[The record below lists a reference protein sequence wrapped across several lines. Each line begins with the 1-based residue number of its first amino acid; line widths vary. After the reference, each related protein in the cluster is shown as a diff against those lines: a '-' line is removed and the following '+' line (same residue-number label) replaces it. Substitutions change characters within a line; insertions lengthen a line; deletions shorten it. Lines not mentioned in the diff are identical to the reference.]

1 MNQIIGRKKEI
12 KQLTEYYHSGKAEFV
27 AVYGRRRIG
36 KTYLVHNLFLDS
48 FAFEM
53 SGSIDAPLEAQLS
66 NFGFALREFGDS
78 HQPIPSNWIEAFE
91 ALKQLLKA
99 KLSGNR
105 LVVFI
110 DELPCLDTRKSG
122 FQQAFEHFWNGWA
135 SKQNEIMLIV
145 CGSATS
151 WMITNLIDSHGG
163 LHNRITHEMYL
174 APFTLGETEEMLS
187 ANGFTWSRLSILQMY
202 SIIGGVPYYLSLLDK
217 VQGVEGNVDRLFFSE
232 HAELKRE
239 YGRLYASLFKNSE
252 ICMKII
258 EALASC
264 KQGLTR
270 KEIVERL
277 KLPSGGTLT
286 KVLRELIDCDFVRG
300 YNTRERKIK
309 QKDQIYQLIDLYTL
323 FYMQF
328 CHPASTDTAF
338 WTHQMG
344 KPRQNTWYGLAFE
357 RICMLHIPQIKQQLG
372 IAQIYTEYYSWRSKL
387 STPASQIDLLIDR
400 NDKTISICEMK
411 YASGE
416 YEITKAYANHV
427 DQRLRTFRKVS
438 STKKSFS
445 IVYITPFGLLNNMY
459 ARKVNR
465 QITADDLFKKV

>member
-187 ANGFTWSRLSILQMY
+187 ANGFTWSRFSILQMY

-239 YGRLYASLFKNSE
+239 YGRLYA
-252 ICMKII
+252 
-258 EALASC
+258 
-264 KQGLTR
+264 
-270 KEIVERL
+270 
-277 KLPSGGTLT
+277 
-286 KVLRELIDCDFVRG
+286 
-300 YNTRERKIK
+300 
-309 QKDQIYQLIDLYTL
+309 
-323 FYMQF
+323 
-328 CHPASTDTAF
+328 
-338 WTHQMG
+338 
-344 KPRQNTWYGLAFE
+344 
-357 RICMLHIPQIKQQLG
+357 
-372 IAQIYTEYYSWRSKL
+372 
-387 STPASQIDLLIDR
+387 
-400 NDKTISICEMK
+400 
-411 YASGE
+411 
-416 YEITKAYANHV
+416 
-427 DQRLRTFRKVS
+427 
-438 STKKSFS
+438 
-445 IVYITPFGLLNNMY
+445 
-459 ARKVNR
+459 
-465 QITADDLFKKV
+465 